1 MKLDNSE
8 YQIVKSQIEHL
19 YVIQENI
26 PIINAVNCWNVKG
39 RQIGERTNKLTL
51 ENYHEVYK
59 KMLEENEFHLLMNDE
74 SIISFYYL
82 FDENGKIYQHSL
94 SYIPSL
100 DIEIYASDT
109 LSLENHISISRTANN
124 YIRIDYD
131 KIGKKNIVHT
141 DVHMH
146 FGVFHKQDHMSF
158 SELRIPMEG
167 ILFPYEFIYVITKY
181 LYDVDDEFL
190 TKLLDEKYKKSSCLE
205 VIEGDKLILS
215 FGRESFN

>member
-1 MKLDNSE
+1 MTD
-8 YQIVKSQIEHL
+8 YQIVKKQIEHL
-19 YVIQENI
+19 YIIQEHV

-59 KMLEENEFHLLMNDE
+59 KMLEEQEFHLLINDE
-74 SIISFYYL
+74 SVISLFYL
-82 FDENGKIYQHSL
+82 FDENGKVSQHSL

-131 KIGKKNIVHT
+131 KTGKKDVVHT

-146 FGVFHKQDHMSF
+146 FGIFHKQNHMSS
-158 SELRIPMEG
+158 SELRIPLEG
-167 ILFPYEFIYVITKY
+167 ILFPYEFIYIILKY
-181 LYDVDDEFL
+181 LYDVEDEFL
-190 TKLLDEKYKKSSCLE
+190 TALFEDKYIKFSCLE
-205 VIEGDKLILS
+205 KKEQDKLILS
-215 FGRESFN
+215 FGERNLA